1 MNDFYA
7 IIGDVAIYLAAAI
20 AIIYSVSFV
29 RNNKAY
35 RIFVIYLLLIAL
47 IQIGAYYVGRGKLH
61 KSNLYYSHYYYITQ
75 FLLLSIFYLELLK
88 WKWVKLISG
97 LIVLFLIYQY
107 IDDPSIYYKY
117 NSIGMI
123 ITNIAL
129 VVYSIFYLY
138 RTLSVK
144 GEFIIANIGILIY
157 LISSTLI
164 FASGNLGLEFSQQTF
179 YLLVNTNR
187 VLYLVF
193 LILILIE
200 WYLNY
205 RKGKPSPT
213 SLSN

>member
-1 MNDFYA
+1 MSDFYA
-7 IIGDVAIYLAAAI
+7 IIGDVAIYLAAVV
-20 AIIYSVSFV
+20 AIIYSISFV

-35 RIFVIYLLLIAL
+35 RIFVVYLLLIAL

-61 KSNLYYSHYYYITQ
+61 KSNLYYSHFYYITQ
-75 FLLLSIFYLELLK
+75 FLLLSTFYLELLK
-88 WKWVKLISG
+88 WKWIKLITG
-97 LIVLFLIYQY
+97 LTVLFLVYQY
-107 IDDPSIYYKY
+107 IEDPSIFYKY

-123 ITNIAL
+123 ITNMIL

-157 LISSTLI
+157 LMSSTLI
-164 FASGNLGLEFSQQTF
+164 FASGNLGLEFSERTF

-205 RKGKPSPT
+205 RKSKAI
-213 SLSN
+213 SN

>member
-7 IIGDVAIYLAAAI
+7 IIGDVAIYLAAVV
-20 AIIYSVSFV
+20 AIIYSISFV

-35 RIFVIYLLLIAL
+35 RIFVVYLLLIAL

-61 KSNLYYSHYYYITQ
+61 KPNLYYSHYYYISQ
-75 FLLLSIFYLELLK
+75 FILLSIFYSQLLK
-88 WKWVKLISG
+88 WKWIKLITG
-97 LIVLFLIYQY
+97 LTVVFLAYQY
-107 IDDPSIYYKY
+107 IDDPGIYYKY

-123 ITNIAL
+123 VTNMIL

-138 RTLSVK
+138 RTLSIK

-179 YLLVNTNR
+179 YMLVNTNR
-187 VLYLVF
+187 ILYLVF

-205 RKGKPSPT
+205 RKSKVI
-213 SLSN
+213 SN